1 MSENEIAQKITALV
15 AEESEEHTEYVVIP
29 QARYESLLEG
39 ERVLSALEAGGVDNW
54 SGYGFA
60 MDMLRSDED

>member
-15 AEESEEHTEYVVIP
+15 AEQGEEHTEYVVIP
-29 QARYESLLEG
+29 KDRYEGLLED

-54 SGYGFA
+54 SGYDFA
-60 MDMLRSDED
+60 MEDHG